1 MLKKSCTELIDK
13 NKFVIHFIDKE
24 NERIT
29 PVQLD
34 KIHNYETVDDSQFKM
49 SLRNAAMP
57 KSILIDIVIIY
68 PTNIYYPN
76 FYELIDIN
84 EKRFQDFYN
93 ELMSYNQTMDYKAET
108 KSEVLDSE
116 SK

>member
-1 MLKKSCTELIDK
+1 MLKKSCTEIFDK
-13 NKFVIHFIDKE
+13 NKFLIQFIDKE

-29 PVQLD
+29 PVQSD
-34 KIHNYETVDDSQFKM
+34 KIHNYDTVDDSKFKM
-49 SLRNAAMP
+49 GIRNTAMP
-57 KSILIDIVIIY
+57 KSILIDLIIEY

-76 FYELIDIN
+76 FYELVDIN

-93 ELMSYNQTMDYKAET
+93 EIMSYGKIMSYEKET

>member
-1 MLKKSCTELIDK
+1 MLKKSCTEIIDK
-13 NKFVIHFIDKE
+13 NKFLIHFIDKE

-29 PVQLD
+29 PFQSD
-34 KIHNYETVDDSQFKM
+34 KIHNYDTVDDSKFKM
-49 SLRNAAMP
+49 GIRNTAMP
-57 KSILIDIVIIY
+57 KSILIDLIIEY
-68 PTNIYYPN
+68 PTDIYYPN
-76 FYELIDIN
+76 FYALIDIN

-93 ELMSYNQTMDYKAET
+93 EIMSFGKIMSYGKET

>member
-34 KIHNYETVDDSQFKM
+34 KIHNYETVDDSKYRM
-49 SLRNAAMP
+49 GLRNTAMP
-57 KSILIDIVIIY
+57 KSILIDIIIEY

-93 ELMSYNQTMDYKAET
+93 EIMSYNQTMDYKAGI